1 MKKIIIFLLLISS
14 FAIAQNDT
22 TNWNLKANS
31 SNGLF
36 TIAENTNTFYGISAG
51 LINSPL
57 SFDASN
63 TIDTASWELVR
74 NSSNGLYTQ
83 IQNRVTLFGKTAGQI
98 KIPLNYNAN
107 PVTVSSLGAL
117 TMSDADARYLFKDST
132 NIAYINRTNTFLGDQ
147 IFSGRLRTDTLL
159 NVLGA
164 LTINDTVSVTGRL
177 NLAQTTFASNDIVTL
192 STKGYVVG
200 FNSSGTEGIY
210 LNSTADNTLRIRNAG
225 VSTDANVTLGKLTA
239 SNDLIVDDA
248 TKGLVLKDTQ
258 GTPHYWRITVTTLG
272 VLTVTD
278 LGTTI
283 P

>member
-164 LTINDTVSVTGRL
+164 LTINDTVTITGRL
-177 NLAQTTFASNDIVTL
+177 YITQSLVASNDIATL
-192 STKGYVVG
+192 STKGYILG
-200 FNSSGTEGIY
+200 FNSSGTTGVY
-210 LNSTADNTLRIRNAG
+210 LNSTADNFLRIRNAG
-225 VSTDANVTLGKLTA
+225 VSTDAIVQMGSLITSNVTPVATAGTAGTAGEIRIGSDGYIYICIATNTWQRVITLT
-239 SNDLIVDDA
+239 
-248 TKGLVLKDTQ
+248 
-258 GTPHYWRITVTTLG
+258 Y
-272 VLTVTD
+272 
-278 LGTTI
+278 
-283 P
+283 